1 MSTDRDRHHMNFAQ
15 DAELLAASASA
26 VYGADHLLKATS
38 HDDEESKTSHLVKAS
53 VAAVVAIGAFEL
65 LRRGQLPSRSR
76 SRSRS
81 RSFSPD
87 DRSRER
93 SKSHHSGRSGDERH
107 HKAHLTEQVIGAYAL
122 GKEMLGDRKHHV
134 GHLVAEAVGGAGL
147 WQELRGREQ
156 IEDEDRSGRSRSRR

>member
-1 MSTDRDRHHMNFAQ
+1 MNFTQ

-26 VYGADHLLKATS
+26 VYGADHLVKAAS

-81 RSFSPD
+81 FSPD
-87 DRSRER
+87 DRSRQR
-93 SKSHHSGRSGDERH
+93 SKSHQSGHSGHSGEEKH
-107 HKAHLTEQVIGAYAL
+107 HKAHMAEQVIGAYAL

-147 WQELRGREQ
+147 WQELRGREK
-156 IEDEDRSGRSRSRR
+156 IEDEGRTGRSRSRR